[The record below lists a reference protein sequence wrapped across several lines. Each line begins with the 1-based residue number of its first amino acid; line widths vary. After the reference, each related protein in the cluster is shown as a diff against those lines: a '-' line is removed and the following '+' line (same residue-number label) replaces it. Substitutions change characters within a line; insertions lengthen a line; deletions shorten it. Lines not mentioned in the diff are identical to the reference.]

1 MTDLDSAI
9 ERLRASEVAA
19 AIRRERLI
27 VVLRRVAPTERL
39 VELVLSLADDG
50 ARIFEVTF
58 DAPTA
63 ATDLVACREALAT
76 ARAADA
82 CLVGAGTIRTVAALD
97 AACDAGAQFVVS
109 PLLDPAIVEA
119 ALRRGVPVI
128 PGAFTP
134 TEIDAAWRAGA
145 TFVKLFPASS
155 VGPGHVRELRGPMPE
170 VELIPTGGIDGSS
183 GPAFL
188 AAGAVAVGIGGAIV
202 NASPADRAAIVA
214 AVRGAAPVQVS

>member
-1 MTDLDSAI
+1 M
-9 ERLRASEVAA
+9 
-19 AIRRERLI
+19 
-27 VVLRRVAPTERL
+27 
-39 VELVLSLADDG
+39 SLADDG

-63 ATDLVACREALAT
+63 ATDLVACREALA
-76 ARAADA
+76 RAHGDA
-82 CLVGAGTIRTVAALD
+82 CLVGAGTIRTVTALD

-109 PLLDPAIVEA
+109 PLLDPVIVEA

-214 AVRGAAPVQVS
+214 AVRGAAPVPVS